1 MYNLKLLL
9 NILIYSFLL
18 TVGTIVNAQKLTDAV
33 AKASV
38 SIEECHDWSREN
50 FPLIRQMDIISKST
64 EYSLSNA
71 SIGNLPQISLNG
83 QASYQSAV
91 TQLPISIPNMEI
103 PTIDKDQYKIY
114 GEVYQPLTNFV
125 TVNAAKAQIALM
137 GAIEQQ
143 KLEVELYQLK
153 DRINQLYF
161 GVLLINEKIGQ
172 YNIILSDID
181 STLDK
186 VESAILNGTATQ
198 TDKSLLEV
206 ERISL
211 RQQIDESKSN
221 QKAFLKIL
229 STFTGQTITANTILQ
244 KPSTGAYSVNIN
256 RPELILFMLQNQS
269 TAIEERQLSNT
280 MVPNIG
286 LFMQAGYGRPALNFL
301 SNEFDFYYIGG
312 IKFNWNL
319 SRLYNIKDSRKRIR
333 LTTDKVAIQ
342 RETFLLN
349 TKLVQTQQSAEI
361 AKYELLIESD
371 QEIIKMRDA
380 ILATAKAQL
389 DNGLITTTD
398 YVKFLN
404 DVNSVKQNLLLHET
418 QLHLSQYNLKTTTGN

>member
-312 IKFNWNL
+312 IQFNWNL

-349 TKLVQTQQSAEI
+349 TKLVQT
-361 AKYELLIESD
+361 
-371 QEIIKMRDA
+371 
-380 ILATAKAQL
+380 
-389 DNGLITTTD
+389 
-398 YVKFLN
+398 
-404 DVNSVKQNLLLHET
+404 
-418 QLHLSQYNLKTTTGN
+418 

>member
-1 MYNLKLLL
+1 MYNFKISL
-9 NILIYSFLL
+9 NVLIYSCLL
-18 TVGTIVNAQKLTDAV
+18 TVGTIVNAQELTDEV
-33 AKASV
+33 AKGSV
-38 SIEECHDWSREN
+38 SIEECYEWSREN
-50 FPLIRQMDIISKST
+50 FPLIRQLDIIDKST
-64 EYSLSNA
+64 AYSLSNA
-71 SIGNLPQISLNG
+71 SIGNLPQINLNG

-91 TQLPISIPNMEI
+91 TQLPIEIPNMEI

-125 TVNAAKAQIALM
+125 TVNAAKEQIALM
-137 GAIEQQ
+137 GAIEKQ
-143 KLEVELYQLK
+143 KLELELYQLK

-172 YNIILSDID
+172 YNIIMSDLD

-198 TDKSLLEV
+198 TDKSLLQV

-211 RQQIDESKSN
+211 QQQIDESKSN
-221 QKAFLKIL
+221 QEAFLKIL
-229 STFTGQTITANTILQ
+229 STFTGQTITANTVLL
-244 KPSTGAYSVNIN
+244 KPSTAAYSANIN
-256 RPELILFMLQNQS
+256 RPELILFKLQNQF
-269 TAIEERQLSNT
+269 TAIEQNQLSNT
-280 MVPNIG
+280 LVPNIG

-319 SRLYNIKDSRKRIR
+319 SRLYKLKNTRKTIR

-361 AKYELLIESD
+361 VKYELLIESD
-371 QEIIKMRDA
+371 HEIIKMRDA

-389 DNGLITTTD
+389 DNGLITTID

-404 DVNSVKQNLLLHET
+404 DVNSVKQSLLLHET
-418 QLHLSQYNLKTTTGN
+418 QLQLSQYNLQTTTGN

>member
-1 MYNLKLLL
+1 
-9 NILIYSFLL
+9 
-18 TVGTIVNAQKLTDAV
+18 VGTIVNAQELTDEV
-33 AKASV
+33 AKGSV
-38 SIEECHDWSREN
+38 SIEECYEWSREN
-50 FPLIRQMDIISKST
+50 FPLIRQLDIIDKST
-64 EYSLSNA
+64 AYSLSNA
-71 SIGNLPQISLNG
+71 SIGNLPQINLNG

-91 TQLPISIPNMEI
+91 TQLPIEIPNMEI

-125 TVNAAKAQIALM
+125 TVNAAKEQIALM
-137 GAIEQQ
+137 GAIEKQ
-143 KLEVELYQLK
+143 KLELELYQLK

-172 YNIILSDID
+172 YNIIMSDLD

-198 TDKSLLEV
+198 TDKSLLQV

-211 RQQIDESKSN
+211 QQQIDESKSN
-221 QKAFLKIL
+221 QEAFLKIL
-229 STFTGQTITANTILQ
+229 STFTGQTITANTVLL
-244 KPSTGAYSVNIN
+244 KPSTAAYSANIN
-256 RPELILFMLQNQS
+256 RPELILFKLQNQF
-269 TAIEERQLSNT
+269 TAIEQNQLSNT
-280 MVPNIG
+280 LVPNIG

-319 SRLYNIKDSRKRIR
+319 SRLYKLKNTRKTIR

-361 AKYELLIESD
+361 VKYELLIESD
-371 QEIIKMRDA
+371 HEIIKMRDA

-389 DNGLITTTD
+389 DNGLITTID

-404 DVNSVKQNLLLHET
+404 DVNSVKQSLLLHET
-418 QLHLSQYNLKTTTGN
+418 QLQLSQYNLQTTTGN